1 RSNNSWQHNIPT
13 LVKGRERCV
22 LQMHPDDARARGL
35 TTGST
40 ATVTSAVGSIEAPVE
55 VTDAV
60 MAGVVSMP
68 HGWGHD
74 LDGTR
79 LSVARRRPGANNN
92 RHASNDDVDPL
103 SGNPFLNG
111 VPVEVEA
118 APHDPSATTRQT
130 VPNQEDDES

>member
-1 RSNNSWQHNIPT
+1 VLIGRRHLRSNNSWQHNIPT
-13 LVKGRERCV
+13 LAKGRERCV
-22 LQMHPDDARARGL
+22 LQIHPDDAAARGL
-35 TTGST
+35 TTGGR

-55 VTDAV
+55 VTDTV

-79 LSVARRRPGANNN
+79 LAVARRRPGVNIN
-92 RHASNDDVDPL
+92 RLASNDDVDPL

-111 VPVEVEA
+111 VPVEVA
-118 APHDPSATTRQT
+118 AALHEI
-130 VPNQEDDES
+130 QEEEQS